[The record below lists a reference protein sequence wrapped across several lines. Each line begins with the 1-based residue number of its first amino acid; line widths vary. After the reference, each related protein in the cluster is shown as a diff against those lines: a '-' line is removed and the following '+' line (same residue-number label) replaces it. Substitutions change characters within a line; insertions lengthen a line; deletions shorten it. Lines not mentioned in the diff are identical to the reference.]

1 MTTPIRP
8 RVFRRTGGHLHSRI
22 QPVVLEYRSTER
34 RSSADRYSDRDEDE
48 RYSDDLE
55 DFQRAEKDL
64 VRAARRA
71 TRAVYRGIDTYD
83 EERRESAQAKK
94 DGAVEDFPHNYA
106 KAVSETLRE
115 GADVPL
121 DLAEA
126 LAPKDHR
133 KRVRRNLKRVSRTLR
148 LFRL

>member
-8 RVFRRTGGHLHSRI
+8 RVFHRSGGRLEKRI
-22 QPVVLEYRSTER
+22 QPIVLEYRST
-34 RSSADRYSDRDEDE
+34 DRDDDIEADDE
-48 RYSDDLE
+48 RYSEDLE

-71 TRAVYRGIDTYD
+71 TRAVSKGIETYD
-83 EERRESAQAKK
+83 EERRASAREKE

-106 KAVSETLRE
+106 KAISETLRE

-121 DLAEA
+121 DVAEA
-126 LAPKDHR
+126 LAPKDYR